1 MITQAGK
8 PRSVGVND
16 PDRLGG
22 IRGWLLV
29 IVAVLAYQLIHGL
42 VLTGGAIILYN
53 DPSLAA
59 REGFSGVPLGGLLL
73 YVTTNLVLAI
83 YAIVVLALMVRK
95 RKAAIINCVILNL
108 LWAVLSHCLASRRRK
123 ISLRHDRRYFAEHS
137 HSSVCRVVAAC
148 QSNVRGIS

>member
-108 LWAVLSHCLASRRRK
+108 LWLCCLIVWHLAGEKSHFGTIVDILPNIVILLYVALSQ
-123 ISLRHDRRYFAEHS
+123 
-137 HSSVCRVVAAC
+137 RVKATFVE
-148 QSNVRGIS
+148 